1 MPRTSFGKIQATLRK
16 VFIGCTTFIP
26 FPAGL
31 YCPSCATMAPKSDAD
46 LTTDYY
52 ELFCIPANATE
63 AEIRRAYRKTS
74 LLYHPDKVKPT
85 PETSAKFQLLQ
96 VALNTLSDPVER
108 EKYDQKR
115 EAKQKRKAENDALE
129 GRRRKMKEDLEQRE
143 TNTPTSVNGIKR
155 TWSERELEVK
165 RIAEENQRRR
175 EAMMQAKLQRAQAEV
190 PVEKATST
198 IERSVKVRWLKEGD
212 GLDIEKASLKSMF
225 ESYGEVEDVLVLK
238 EKRRRISGRE
248 KKVVLGTAVIVFAA
262 VPTAEKAILNSAPD
276 GIESISWAA
285 EKEPG

>member
-1 MPRTSFGKIQATLRK
+1 LSIKSTTCIREPA
-16 VFIGCTTFIP
+16 VF
-26 FPAGL
+26 
-31 YCPSCATMAPKSDAD
+31 YCALSANMAPTGNAD
-46 LTTDYY
+46 FALDYY
-52 ELFCIPANATE
+52 ELFSIPANATE

-96 VALNTLSDPVER
+96 VALNTLSDPAEK

-129 GRRRKMKEDLEQRE
+129 GRRRKMKEDLEKRE
-143 TNTPTSVNGIKR
+143 TGSSASVSGTKR

-175 EAMMQAKLQRAQAEV
+175 EAMMQAKVQRAQAEI
-190 PVEKATST
+190 PVEKTTTT

-212 GLDIEKASLKSMF
+212 GLNIDKASLKATF
-225 ESYGEVEDVLVLK
+225 ESYGEVEDVLLLK
-238 EKRRRISGRE
+238 EKRRRIDGRE
-248 KKVVLGTAVIVFAA
+248 KKVVLGTAVVVFATTSPAENA
-262 VPTAEKAILNSAPD
+262 VMNGVRD
-276 GIESISWAA
+276 GIESIAWAA